1 MEINIRKAVES
12 DRADIAFVFA
22 DAFSHD
28 WKVLSTD
35 TAKVARALVK
45 GHKIDKYIVAEI
57 NNRVVAFL
65 AFTDNSIRA
74 FEIPIK
80 EFQKEFGFFKGYMVG
95 MALKS
100 DMEKEIPLNDNSVY
114 IDVVG
119 VCKEYQHKGI
129 ASALIDYV
137 VNNYDYSAYLL
148 SVTNINT
155 NAIECYRK
163 KGFQEYKRERV
174 KFAKQK
180 GFSEYIYLEYLK

>member
-1 MEINIRKAVES
+1 MDIRKADES
-12 DRADIAFVFA
+12 DRTDIAFVFA

-35 TAKVARALVK
+35 TAKVARALAK
-45 GHKIDKYIVAEI
+45 GHKIDKYTVAEI

-65 AFTDNSIRA
+65 AFTDNSTRA

-100 DMEKEIPLNDNSVY
+100 DMEREIPLNDNSVY
-114 IDVVG
+114 IDIVG

-137 VNNYDYSAYLL
+137 VNNYDYSSYLL

-163 KGFQEYKRERV
+163 KGFKEYKRERV